1 MIGYTYVLIEEKTIK
16 SAKWNILFYGRRC
29 VCFILTLKIICT
41 PRICIFNHTMSNSKC
56 DKTLGLLYAPLGLCM
71 RLQAPVCAPWVPNA
85 LWNSYMCPGGLVCP
99 PPPPSSMHTPPL
111 PIRAPPLT
119 YACPLLLVRTLGLL
133 YAPWDSCVHPP
144 SSVHTSLTNTC
155 LLLPVRA
162 LGLFYVPRGSYM
174 SFRALVYA

>member
-1 MIGYTYVLIEEKTIK
+1 MVCLCTALWFLHCMIGYTYVLIEEKTIK

-85 LWNSYMCPGGLVCP
+85 LWNSYMCPGGLVCYTCP
-99 PPPPSSMHTPPL
+99 PPHL
-111 PIRAPPLT
+111 CVPPLT
-119 YACPLLLVRTLGLL
+119 RAYPRALVCALGLL
-133 YAPWDSCVHPP
+133 CTPSLICAHLPHKYMPP
-144 SSVHTSLTNTC
+144 VTRARPGA
-155 LLLPVRA
+155 LLCASGFLYE
-162 LGLFYVPRGSYM
+162 L
-174 SFRALVYA
+174 